1 MSKRSW
7 PLPTTEMP
15 PSQRPVT
22 VLSGG
27 LGAGKTTLLNHLL
40 TTGGANRDIAVVVN
54 DVGAVNID
62 AELIE
67 HGSELSMADGGVTEL
82 SNGCICCGL
91 QDELEQAV
99 IELALDTEFDALVI
113 EASGI
118 SDPVPIA
125 KRFLSP
131 ARPSTFYSLDSVV
144 TVVNAAQFHRAF
156 VAGESLTATDEGRP
170 LSELLARQVETADFI
185 ALNKCDLVS
194 QSERR
199 AVRRVIRTLR
209 PGVDVVPTTEGDV
222 APEQLVATGRITDDA
237 GGMRA
242 RWQTALAG
250 EREGADTGTPPES
263 GGQSTPTHAS
273 ATGTV
278 SGSATDTAEHGSAT
292 DTDKHGSTTDTA
304 EHRSATDTD
313 EHGHAEETANE
324 GSDHDHTHDDD
335 ADDHVHPPE
344 AFGIDSVVFEATRPL
359 HPARFHSW
367 LESIPASLVRLKGH
381 CWVAGRERYAL
392 DVSQAGRQV
401 RVGVNGRWVAS
412 LPDDRQ
418 QAYRDSRSDIS
429 WDPQWGDRETK
440 LVCIGSDIDPD
451 AILDGLDAC
460 VLTDTEMDDSWDE
473 YANQFPGDGEP
484 SSAADQQLTIDT
496 PLG

>member
-1 MSKRSW
+1 M
-7 PLPTTEMP
+7 PL
-15 PSQRPVT
+15 SQRPVT

-125 KRFLSP
+125 KRFLPP

-156 VAGESLTATDEGRP
+156 VAGESLTTTDKGRP
-170 LSELLARQVETADFI
+170 LSELLARQVETADFLV
-185 ALNKCDLVS
+185 LNKCDLVT

-263 GGQSTPTHAS
+263 GEQSTPTHAS
-273 ATGTV
+273 ATGTE
-278 SGSATDTAEHGSAT
+278 SGSTSGPH
-292 DTDKHGSTTDTA
+292 
-304 EHRSATDTD
+304 

-324 GSDHDHTHDDD
+324 GSTHDHTHDDE

-367 LESIPASLVRLKGH
+367 LKSIPASLVRLKGH

-451 AILDGLDAC
+451 AILDGLNVC

-473 YANQFPGDGEP
+473 YANQFPGDGETP
-484 SSAADQQLTIDT
+484 SAADQQLTIDT

>member
-1 MSKRSW
+1 M
-7 PLPTTEMP
+7 PLT
-15 PSQRPVT
+15 QRPVT

-40 TTGGANRDIAVVVN
+40 TTGGDERDIAVVVN

-99 IELALDTEFDALVI
+99 TELALDTEFEALVI

-125 KRFLSP
+125 ERFLPP

-185 ALNKCDLVS
+185 VLNKCDLVT
-194 QSERR
+194 QAERR
-199 AVRRVIRTLR
+199 AVRRVIRTLT

-222 APEQLVATGRITDDA
+222 SPERLVATGRITDDA
-237 GGMRA
+237 ENMRA

-250 EREGADTGTPPES
+250 ESLGADTGTPPES
-263 GGQSTPTHAS
+263 GEQSTPPHES
-273 ATGTV
+273 VTGTE
-278 SGSATDTAEHGSAT
+278 SGSATDTDEQ
-292 DTDKHGSTTDTA
+292 
-304 EHRSATDTD
+304 ESATDTD
-313 EHGHAEETANE
+313 EHGHAEEME
-324 GSDHDHTHDDD
+324 SKESGHDHTHNDD

-344 AFGIDSVVFEATRPL
+344 AFGIDSVVFAASRPL
-359 HPARFHSW
+359 HPVRFHSW

-484 SSAADQQLTIDT
+484 SLAADQQLTIDT
-496 PLG
+496 PL

>member
-1 MSKRSW
+1 
-7 PLPTTEMP
+7 MP

-40 TTGGANRDIAVVVN
+40 TTGGDKQDIAVVVN

-99 IELALDTEFDALVI
+99 TELALDTEFDALVI

-125 KRFLSP
+125 KRFLPP

-185 ALNKCDLVS
+185 ALNKCDLVT

-199 AVRRVIRTLR
+199 AVRRVIRTLS
-209 PGVDVVPTTEGDV
+209 PDVDVVPTTEGNV
-222 APEQLVATGRITDDA
+222 APEQLVATGRITDA
-237 GGMRA
+237 AGMRA

-250 EREGADTGTPPES
+250 ERADVDTGTSPES
-263 GGQSTPTHAS
+263 GGQPTPTHES
-273 ATGTV
+273 TTGTE
-278 SGSATDTAEHGSAT
+278 SGSTSGP
-292 DTDKHGSTTDTA
+292 
-304 EHRSATDTD
+304 R

-324 GSDHDHTHDDD
+324 GSGHDHTHDD

-344 AFGIDSVVFEATRPL
+344 ALGIDSVVFEATQPL
-359 HPARFHSW
+359 HPARFQSW

-418 QAYRDSRSDIS
+418 QVYRDSRSDIS

-440 LVCIGSDIDPD
+440 LVCIGSDIEPD
-451 AILDGLDAC
+451 AILDGLEAC
-460 VLTDTEMDDSWDE
+460 VLTDSEMDDSWDE

-484 SSAADQQLTIDT
+484 PSAADQQLTIDT

>member
-125 KRFLSP
+125 KRFLPP

-278 SGSATDTAEHGSAT
+278 SGSATDT
-292 DTDKHGSTTDTA
+292 
-304 EHRSATDTD
+304 D
-313 EHGHAEETANE
+313 EHGHAKETENKE
-324 GSDHDHTHDDD
+324 STHDHTHDDD

>member
-1 MSKRSW
+1 M
-7 PLPTTEMP
+7 T

-40 TTGGANRDIAVVVN
+40 TTGGDERDIAVVVN

-91 QDELEQAV
+91 QDELEQSV

-113 EASGI
+113 ETSGI

-125 KRFLSP
+125 KRFLPP

-185 ALNKCDLVS
+185 ALNKCDLVT

-242 RWQTALAG
+242 RWQTALAD
-250 EREGADTGTPPES
+250 EREGADTGTPTKS
-263 GGQSTPTHAS
+263 GEQSTPTHAS
-273 ATGTV
+273 ATGTE
-278 SGSATDTAEHGSAT
+278 SG
-292 DTDKHGSTTDTA
+292 
-304 EHRSATDTD
+304 SATDTD

-324 GSDHDHTHDDD
+324 GSGHDHTHDDD

-392 DVSQAGRQV
+392 DVSQAGRQI
-401 RVGVNGRWVAS
+401 RVGVNGRWIAS
-412 LPDDRQ
+412 IPDDRQ

-460 VLTDTEMDDSWDE
+460 VLTDTEMNDSWDE

-484 SSAADQQLTIDT
+484 PSAADQQLTIDT
-496 PLG
+496 PL